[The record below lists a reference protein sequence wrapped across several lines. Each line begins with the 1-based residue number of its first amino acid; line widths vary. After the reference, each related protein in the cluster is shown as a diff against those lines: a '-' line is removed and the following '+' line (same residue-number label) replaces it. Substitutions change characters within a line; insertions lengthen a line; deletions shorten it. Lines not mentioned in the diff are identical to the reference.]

1 MIVYK
6 TQILYIVWLRVKRI
20 LVVAVTRYAERSG
33 TSFVQRSPNHRLKML
48 RQKDKRRV
56 HKKAN
61 LTKGNNMV
69 TYRNNRTPTVR
80 LQMELM
86 RDVTLNS

>member
-1 MIVYK
+1 M
-6 TQILYIVWLRVKRI
+6 KRI

-33 TSFVQRSPNHRLKML
+33 TSFDQRSPNHRLKML

-56 HKKAN
+56 HRKAN

-69 TYRNNRTPTVR
+69 TYRNNKTPTVR

>member
-1 MIVYK
+1 M
-6 TQILYIVWLRVKRI
+6 KRI

-69 TYRNNRTPTVR
+69 TYRNNKTPTVR